1 MSDASPQNLQQAL
14 PGLRRIVQRFWPY
27 IRRERGLIVGSLVA
41 LLCGVALR
49 LAEPWPLKFIFD
61 RVIRLA
67 ASRKPRTS
75 GLAWLDTLEPQN
87 LLLVCIVALVVLTAL
102 RALCDYINRIGF
114 AKIGNRVLTRV
125 RNELY
130 QHLQRLSLAF
140 HGSARAGDLTIRVI
154 SDVNM
159 LRDAMVTAILPLLA
173 NALVLA
179 GMWAVMFWMQWKLTL
194 LAFASL
200 PLLWYWSNRT
210 SRRIREAARK
220 QRQREGAMA
229 ATAAES
235 FSAIKIVQ
243 ALCLEPIFAA
253 IFYGKSQESQKQD
266 VRTAR
271 LSARLERTVDVL
283 LAVVTSGVL
292 WYGVKLINDH
302 AMTAGDMI
310 IFLTYLKRAFNPMQD
325 FAKYSSRLAK
335 ATAAGERVIDLLRRT
350 PNIVDQPDAV
360 PAPALRGHVRF
371 EQIGFAY
378 EPTQPVL
385 DRIDFEVLPGQHVA
399 IVGPSGVGKSTLS
412 NLLLRLYDPDIGSVM
427 IDGQDIRGFTLA
439 SLRSQISIV
448 LQDSILFAASVREN
462 IGFGSKSATPEEIE
476 AAARLANAHEFIM
489 ELPQKYDTILGER
502 GVSLSGGQR
511 QRIAIARATLRRSPI
526 LILDEPTTG
535 LDEENERALNETL
548 DRLTAHTTTLLIT
561 HDLQYAARADL
572 ILHMERGRIIESGTH
587 AELMRAS
594 GRYAALYQ
602 LQTTARPEAAE
613 EKHAVAL

>member
-1 MSDASPQNLQQAL
+1 
-14 PGLRRIVQRFWPY
+14 
-27 IRRERGLIVGSLVA
+27 
-41 LLCGVALR
+41 
-49 LAEPWPLKFIFD
+49 
-61 RVIRLA
+61 
-67 ASRKPRTS
+67 
-75 GLAWLDTLEPQN
+75 
-87 LLLVCIVALVVLTAL
+87 VLTAL